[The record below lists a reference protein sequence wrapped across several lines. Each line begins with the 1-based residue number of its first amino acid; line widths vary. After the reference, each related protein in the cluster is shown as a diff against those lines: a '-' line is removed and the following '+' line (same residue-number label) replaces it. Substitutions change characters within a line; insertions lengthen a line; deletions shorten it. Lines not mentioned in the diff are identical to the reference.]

1 LNSRKL
7 NEWQS
12 LAANGGVL
20 VGIGFLA
27 MEIQLNTESNQ
38 FQAGSVIAQ
47 THRWLSEKA
56 IDGGVAELYM
66 MNSRGEIEPE
76 TKELI

>member
-1 LNSRKL
+1 
-7 NEWQS
+7 
-12 LAANGGVL
+12 
-20 VGIGFLA
+20 